1 MDSQQCNRNASFALL
16 TDWLAGVHVLAQVF
30 VVVVVSLSFCAFA
43 CANKSAEP
51 S

>member
-30 VVVVVSLSFCAFA
+30 VVVVSLILCV
-43 CANKSAEP
+43 CVREQVR
-51 S
+51 